1 MKMEQ
6 KKLSMHSVFICKA
19 DKDMD
24 SCAIFTIQ
32 TIEQT
37 DECGI
42 TGITAR

>member
-1 MKMEQ
+1 MEL
-6 KKLSMHSVFICKA
+6 KKLSMTCVFVRKA

-24 SCAIFTIQ
+24 RCAIFTIQ
-32 TIEQT
+32 AAEQT